1 MAAVSRTWLREVA
14 QPTSRLTRRA
24 AHWTAHTTQRAA
36 RGAVRSAHGAT
47 RQLAQSFTA
56 ARLSGERHLRE
67 AEHALRTSWLPEAG
81 ARVQRTRASLP
92 KGLTLLFLGSVLTG
106 AVYGLSGSA
115 AQTLTTAVCTL
126 TLWLLFSVRE
136 AQQLEAL
143 ALRRSLEELR
153 ASLRVTQALLEAS
166 ELQGA
171 EELRN
176 SRLPPASATAS
187 AEARQ
192 QEDDETR
199 RISMTAIV
207 VG

>member
-36 RGAVRSAHGAT
+36 RDAVRRAHGAT
-47 RQLAQSFTA
+47 RRLARSLTE
-56 ARLSGERHLRE
+56 ARLSGEQHLRE

-81 ARVQRTRASLP
+81 ARVQRTRARLP
-92 KGLTLLFLGSVLTG
+92 KGVALVFLGSVLTG

-115 AQTLTTAVCTL
+115 SQTLTTAVCTL
-126 TLWLLFSVRE
+126 TLWLLFSVRA
-136 AQQLEAL
+136 AQQQDAL
-143 ALRRSLEELR
+143 ALRRSLDELR
-153 ASLRVTQALLEAS
+153 ASLRVTHALLEAS
-166 ELQGA
+166 ELHGA

-176 SRLPPASATAS
+176 SRLPPLSAS
-187 AEARQ
+187 AEAREQ
-192 QEDDETR
+192 DDDDETR
-199 RISMTAIV
+199 RISLSAIV

>member
-1 MAAVSRTWLREVA
+1 MAAVSRTWLRELA
-14 QPTSRLTRRA
+14 EPTSRLM
-24 AHWTAHTTQRAA
+24 H
-36 RGAVRSAHGAT
+36 
-47 RQLAQSFTA
+47 
-56 ARLSGERHLRE
+56 E

-81 ARVQRTRASLP
+81 AYVQRTHARLP
-92 KGLTLLFLGSVLTG
+92 KGVALLFFGSVLTG

-115 AQTLTTAVCTL
+115 AQTLTTGVSAL
-126 TLWLLFSVRE
+126 TLWLVFSVRE
-136 AQQLEAL
+136 AQQQEAL

-176 SRLPPASATAS
+176 SRLPPASAS
-187 AEARQ
+187 VEARATAREQ
-192 QEDDETR
+192 DGEARATAREQDGEARATAREQDDDDETR
-199 RISMTAIV
+199 RISLSTIS